1 MKINLDKIRLKR
13 IGLGFSQE
21 YVSESLGI
29 SQAHYSRLERG
40 SIEFTIDILGKLII
54 LLEINPMEI
63 FIFSHQIKNLMKVK
77 K

>member
-13 IGLGFSQE
+13 LELGFSQE

-40 SIEFTIDILGKLII
+40 NKEFTIDILGKLIC
-54 LLEINPMEI
+54 LLEINPMDV
-63 FIFSHQIKNLMKVK
+63 FIFSNHIKNLMKVK